1 MAPADVARKILELLP
16 VNKYGNIVTVLHQTD
31 LSTATPSG
39 VLGKIN
45 AHEMYMNIKP
55 EEGTSK
61 KKDIALKAS
70 SFKEKK
76 STPKKI
82 IVVDNKEE
90 EEEEEE
96 ESDEEVALLVRK
108 VTSALSRLDKK
119 GIKYSSSKKKFFPSK
134 KKLEEMECYKCGKVG
149 HLSFQCRASS
159 KKKKEKKHHKND
171 SSDESSE
178 DDKKN
183 KKKEKKQFK
192 KKLFKKKGRAY
203 IGEWMTDEDTSSN
216 SSSDASDDEEE
227 AFAGLAIAS
236 ISTPTPA
243 SSTSTST
250 PHLCLMAK
258 GDKVKTFDDSS
269 DQDDDDL
276 PSYDELASLVQ
287 EQNKAISKLS
297 GKLENVRSEKKKVLS
312 KCNELEASQDQGKSD
327 KLQKK
332 IKNLEE

>member
-16 VNKYGNIVTVLHQTD
+16 VNKYGNIVTILHQTD
-31 LSTATPSG
+31 LS
-39 VLGKIN
+39 N

-61 KKDIALKAS
+61 KKDIALTAS

-82 IVVDNKEE
+82 IVVDNKE

-134 KKLEEMECYKCGKVG
+134 KKLEEMECYKCGKLG
-149 HLSFQCRASS
+149 HLSFQCCASS

-203 IGEWMTDEDTSSN
+203 IGEWMMDEDTSSN

-297 GKLENVRSEKKKVLS
+297 GKLEKVRSEKKKLLS